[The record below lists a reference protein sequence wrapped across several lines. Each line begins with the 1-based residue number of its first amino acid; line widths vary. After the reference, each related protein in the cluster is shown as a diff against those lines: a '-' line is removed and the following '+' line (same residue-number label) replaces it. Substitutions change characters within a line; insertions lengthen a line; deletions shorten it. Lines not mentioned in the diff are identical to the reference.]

1 MRGSIKAAVA
11 AFLVVVAGTAHG
23 QPASSDA
30 NSNCLTIPIANVPQ
44 VCRTQKGYTGY
55 FPAGADGFS
64 RTPDLDRILDEL
76 STAASAVNSSKVELN
91 QSLADKLLPP
101 DFVKTAESEYRSA
114 EDAYIAA
121 IQAHYSRTQSGD
133 AYSVAL
139 SFYSETSD
147 IVSSFANQIQSINSS
162 LNEKKTEIAEQ
173 NNLEEQKRQDA
184 ENIRKNEERLLVEA
198 ENRRSEGNLRQIS
211 SSIIMLISA
220 AIFLWIA
227 KIYVR
232 KTSLPEDHEDEF
244 STYGGNFNSDQMEIY
259 KSVRDEAEGRDFWK
273 STLIGIFLAG
283 CGIALAN
290 SLIISNSSNFVSL
303 LLLPGVGVWLYAT
316 LLVVMAHMSRGEG
329 RVRKFIKERSE
340 DLQCPN
346 CDAHFAAM
354 TERLGEKLI
363 AAIPRQSRSVGN
375 RNSNGNRLVF
385 ESYWT
390 EARYEVRMRDHCA
403 CCDYDKRY
411 LVQETREE
419 NKKTTRYSE

>member
-11 AFLVVVAGTAHG
+11 AFLVLVAGTAHG
-23 QPASSDA
+23 QPASNDA

-44 VCRTQKGYTGY
+44 VCRTQTGYTGY
-55 FPAGADGFS
+55 FPAGTDGFS

-76 STAASAVNSSKVELN
+76 STAVSAVNSSKVELN

-101 DFVKTAESEYRSA
+101 DFVKTAESEYRRA

-121 IQAHYSRTQSGD
+121 IQAHYSRIQSGD

-162 LNEKKTEIAEQ
+162 LNEKKAEIAEQ
-173 NNLEEQKRQDA
+173 NNLEEQKRQEA
-184 ENIRKNEERLLVEA
+184 ENIKKNEERLLVEA

-232 KTSLPEDHEDEF
+232 KTSLPEDHGDEF
-244 STYGGNFNSDQMEIY
+244 STYGGNFNSAQMEIY
-259 KSVRDEAEGRDFWK
+259 KSVRDEAESRDFWK

-283 CGIALAN
+283 SGIALAN
-290 SLIISNSSNFVSL
+290 SLIISNSNTFVSL
-303 LLLPGVGVWLYAT
+303 LLLPGVVLWLYAT
-316 LLVVMAHMSRGEG
+316 FIIVIAHMSRGEG

-340 DLQCPN
+340 DLQCSH
-346 CDAHFAAM
+346 CDAHFASM
-354 TERLGEKLI
+354 TEKLGEKLI
-363 AAIPRQSRSVGN
+363 AAIPRQSRKAGRRDSDG
-375 RNSNGNRLVF
+375 RTPIT

-390 EARYEVRMRDHCA
+390 EARYEVRLKDSCA
-403 CCDYDKRY
+403 CCSYEKRY
-411 LVQETREE
+411 TVQETRRE
-419 NKKTTRYSE
+419 NATSTTVWQ